1 MYGYVAH
8 VAMHTLQT
16 NNDMCVHVQANVATC
31 VQGSSRMCTHFFA
44 DFIVC
49 DMRVKHVSDV
59 CGIELVANLYRS

>member
-16 NNDMCVHVQANVATC
+16 DSVWANVATR
-31 VQGSSRMCTHFFA
+31 VQGSSRVCTRFIA

-49 DMRVKHVSDV
+49 DTRVA
-59 CGIELVANLYRS
+59 LNLSLTCTVNSGLQIYKPLF